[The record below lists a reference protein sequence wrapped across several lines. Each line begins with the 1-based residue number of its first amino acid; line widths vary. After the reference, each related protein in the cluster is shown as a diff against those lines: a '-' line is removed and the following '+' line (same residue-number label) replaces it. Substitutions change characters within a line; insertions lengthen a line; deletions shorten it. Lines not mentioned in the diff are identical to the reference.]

1 MIKEIISGRNGY
13 DIPCLNNLSGGEKLA
28 VIISHG
34 FGSSKESPTVRAVST
49 ALTEYGIGT
58 YSFDFPAHGESPV
71 DGRMLRIGNCTWDLA
86 AVEAH
91 VRELLPEA
99 EIAYFSSSFGAYINL
114 IYLATRKHA
123 GRKSFLRCA
132 AVNMPGIFRR
142 DTTPEHLAQL
152 ETQGFV
158 MLDMGYVRPL
168 KITREFLADLDAHNV
183 FSLYHP
189 GMAQLAMI
197 HGTADEIASIDDA
210 RRFSRQ
216 SGAELIEVKDADH
229 RFLIP
234 GGMEQVIDAAVRF
247 FTNPV

>member
-34 FGSSKESPTVRAVST
+34 FGSSKESPTNQAVSA
-49 ALTEYGIGT
+49 ALPKYGIGT

-71 DGRMLRIGNCTWDLA
+71 DGRMLRIGNCTGDLA
-86 AVEAH
+86 DVEAH
-91 VRELLPEA
+91 VHKLFPEA

-132 AVNMPGIFRR
+132 AVDMPGIFRSK
-142 DTTPEHLAQL
+142 TTPEYQDQL

-158 MLDMGYVRPL
+158 MLDRGYLRPL
-168 KITREFLADLDAHNV
+168 KITREFLADLDGHNV
-183 FSLYHP
+183 FSLYQP
-189 GMAQLAMI
+189 GMAELGMI
-197 HGTADEIASIDDA
+197 HGTADETASIDDT
-210 RRFSRQ
+210 RRFARQ